1 MDFSVGVQLFRRE
14 MAKMARLFRGL
25 FCDWLPAVIVGL
37 PLATILI
44 LCQPFKHIR
53 IYSVDCHRIGH
64 LLKHYFYLCE
74 KPLAEDR
81 KNDFHYLIHPASKA
95 SNPYWW
101 GKWRSQIQVLPHSV
115 GRWLVMALGWLPGGK
130 SHLEVK
136 YELIGG
142 SAGTLKMLCRQE
154 SPVLHFSPK
163 ESSEGRDLL
172 DSLGLGRDEYVCM
185 ANRDSRY
192 TDEMYPDRDM
202 SYHNF
207 RNGLIGDYG
216 TSARALSDRGLGVV
230 RVGSNMKEQLD
241 TNCPGVV
248 DYAFHPAKSDFGE
261 IYLMAHCRFAIF
273 PESGI
278 CVVPELYQRPVVYTN
293 YTSFF
298 FPSWWSLKGLMV
310 FKKFRCL
317 NSGNRLPYQK
327 VMTDYPVMD
336 LLSSGLWERAGLE
349 LIDNS
354 PEELRDAA
362 LEMDDRLTGCW
373 EECEEDRRLQEK
385 YWKMFDPPRPHTAEL
400 QVAAT
405 FVRNNPELFD

>member
-14 MAKMARLFRGL
+14 MAKMARFFHGL

-172 DSLGLGRDEYVCM
+172 DSLGLGLGEFE
-185 ANRDSRY
+185 
-192 TDEMYPDRDM
+192 T
-202 SYHNF
+202 
-207 RNGLIGDYG
+207 
-216 TSARALSDRGLGVV
+216 LSE
-230 RVGSNMKEQLD
+230 EQ
-241 TNCPGVV
+241 
-248 DYAFHPAKSDFGE
+248 
-261 IYLMAHCRFAIF
+261 
-273 PESGI
+273 
-278 CVVPELYQRPVVYTN
+278 
-293 YTSFF
+293 
-298 FPSWWSLKGLMV
+298 
-310 FKKFRCL
+310 
-317 NSGNRLPYQK
+317 
-327 VMTDYPVMD
+327 
-336 LLSSGLWERAGLE
+336 
-349 LIDNS
+349 
-354 PEELRDAA
+354 
-362 LEMDDRLTGCW
+362 
-373 EECEEDRRLQEK
+373 RRLAHVNELMTLGSATLERLDGESAAAIVLNLQACLRNIAQSSAASIQ
-385 YWKMFDPPRPHTAEL
+385 FRHTYSH
-400 QVAAT
+400 
-405 FVRNNPELFD
+405 